1 MASKQAITLFGFFSD
16 PSKSGVLNPNSVF
29 IQTMISCFKAIP
41 SFFSKKRSPQM
52 NSFGFCVSH

>member
-1 MASKQAITLFGFFSD
+1 
-16 PSKSGVLNPNSVF
+16 VLNPNSVF

-41 SFFSKKRSPQM
+41 SLFFFSKKRSPQM

>member
-41 SFFSKKRSPQM
+41 SFFFKKTISS
-52 NSFGFCVSH
+52 NE